1 MVDNIR
7 RGDIVYIDLG
17 YQEGSV
23 QSGKRPCLVVSNDK
37 SNRASEIV
45 NVIPL
50 SSKRKNNP
58 VHVTIR
64 PKDVRGHLERVSDAL
79 VEQVATKSKEEI
91 LQKVAHVPK
100 ASPVMKA
107 VTEAMIL
114 QMELE

>member
-23 QSGKRPCLVVSNDK
+23 QSGKRPCLVVSNDR

-50 SSKRKNNP
+50 SSKLKNNP
-58 VHVTIR
+58 VHVTIY
-64 PKDVRGHLERVSDAL
+64 PEDVRGHLECVSHAL
-79 VEQVATKSKEEI
+79 VEQVVTKSKKTV
-91 LQKVAHVPK
+91 LQKVGHIATD
-100 ASPVMKA
+100 SSVMEA
-107 VTEAMIL
+107 VIEAMIL
-114 QMELE
+114 QMKLA